1 MTVRARFN
9 KQNLLNQLQYEITR
23 MEAMWGFVSDNGT
36 NQIKDKSDF
45 DRAVAYG
52 EYVAI
57 TDIADSIRQG
67 NFFI

>member
-23 MEAMWGFVSDNGT
+23 MEDMWGFVSDNGT
-36 NQIKDKSDF
+36 DQIKDKSDF

>member
-9 KQNLLNQLQYEITR
+9 KQNLLNQLQTEITR
-23 MEAMWGFVSDNGT
+23 MEDMWGFVSDNGT
-36 NQIKDKSDF
+36 NQNEDKSDF

-57 TDIADSIRQG
+57 TDIYDSIRQG

>member
-1 MTVRARFN
+1 MTIRARFN
-9 KQNLLNQLQYEITR
+9 KQNLLNQLQTEITR
-23 MEAMWGFVSDNGT
+23 MESMWGFVPDNGT
-36 NQIKDKSDF
+36 NQIEDKSDF

-57 TDIADSIRQG
+57 TDIYDSIRQG

>member
-9 KQNLLNQLQYEITR
+9 KQNLLNQLQTEITR
-23 MEAMWGFVSDNGT
+23 MEDMWGFVSDNGT
-36 NQIKDKSDF
+36 DQIKDKTDF

-57 TDIADSIRQG
+57 TDIVDSIRQG

>member
-1 MTVRARFN
+1 
-9 KQNLLNQLQYEITR
+9 
-23 MEAMWGFVSDNGT
+23 MEDMWGFVPDNGT
-36 NQIKDKSDF
+36 NQIEDKTDF

-57 TDIADSIRQG
+57 TDIHDSIRQG